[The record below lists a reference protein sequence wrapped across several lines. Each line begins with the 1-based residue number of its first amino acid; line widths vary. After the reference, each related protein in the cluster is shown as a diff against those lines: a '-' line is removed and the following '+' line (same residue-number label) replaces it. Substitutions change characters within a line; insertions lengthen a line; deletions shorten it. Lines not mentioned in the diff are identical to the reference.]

1 MDLNL
6 RRRVALVTGATANI
20 GAATAVAFG
29 REGARVALTYC
40 HNVSAAQAVG
50 KAVEAAGGEAY
61 VLPFDLTAS
70 DDAARVVSD
79 VTERWGQLDAL
90 VNNAVRWPGGFPG
103 PMDEMFDEIGE
114 WELDVAANL
123 FGHMRVIHAALPAL
137 RRSAAGRIATIST
150 SMLERGIA
158 GGVLYTAAK
167 GGLHGF
173 NRSLAWELKDDVLTN
188 IVMPGWTVD
197 GSTLPDPIPED
208 LQVVIDDHCR
218 HTPTGRLVAATDVA
232 DTITFLCS
240 PLNGS
245 ITGEVIKVTGGY
257 I

>member
-1 MDLNL
+1 MELDL
-6 RRRVALVTGATANI
+6 RDRVVLVTGATANI
-20 GAATAVAFG
+20 GAATAIAFG
-29 REGARVALTYC
+29 RERATVALTYC
-40 HNVSAAQAVG
+40 HNEQAALDVAERVRD
-50 KAVEAAGGEAY
+50 AGGQSC
-61 VLPFDLTAS
+61 VLEFDLTVPG
-70 DDAARVVSD
+70 DADRLVGD
-79 VTERWGQLDAL
+79 VLERFGRLDAL

-103 PMDEMFDEIGE
+103 PMDEMFDEISD

-137 RRSAAGRIATIST
+137 RRSSAGRIATIST

-158 GGVLYTAAK
+158 GGALYTAAK

-197 GSTLPDPIPED
+197 GSTLPDPMPED

-218 HTPTGRLVAATDVA
+218 HTPTGQLVAADHVA
-232 DTITFLCS
+232 DTIAFLCS

-245 ITGEVIKVTGGY
+245 ITGEVVKVTGGY

>member
-1 MDLNL
+1 MELGL
-6 RRRVALVTGATANI
+6 RGRVILITGATANI

-29 REGARVALTYC
+29 REGASVALTYR
-40 HNVSAAQAVG
+40 HNEQAAHEVAS
-50 KAVEAAGGEAY
+50 KVEAAGGEAT
-61 VLPFDLTAS
+61 VLPFDLT
-70 DDAARVVSD
+70 DPGDAERLVADVVD
-79 VTERWGQLDAL
+79 RWDRLDAL

-103 PMDEMFDEIGE
+103 PMDEMFDEIPD
-114 WELDVAANL
+114 WETDVAANL
-123 FGHMRVIHAALPAL
+123 FGHMRVIHAALPVL
-137 RRSAAGRIATIST
+137 RRSSAGRIATIST

-173 NRSLAWELKDDVLTN
+173 NRSLAWELKDEVLTN

-197 GSTLPDPIPED
+197 GATLPDPLPED
-208 LQVVIDDHCR
+208 LRMVIENHCR
-218 HTPTGRLVAATDVA
+218 QTPTGQLVAADHVA
-232 DTITFLCS
+232 DTIAFLCS

-245 ITGEVIKVTGGY
+245 ITGEVVKVTGGY

>member
-6 RRRVALVTGATANI
+6 RGRAVLVTGATANI

-29 REGARVALTYC
+29 REGARVALTYR
-40 HNVSAAQAVG
+40 HNKEAALNVAE
-50 KAVEAAGGEAY
+50 AVEEAGGESH
-61 VLPFDLTAS
+61 VLPFDLTIAG
-70 DDAARVVSD
+70 DGERLVADVVD
-79 VTERWGQLDAL
+79 QWGGLDAL

-103 PMDEMFDEIGE
+103 PMDEMFDEISK

-123 FGHMRVIHAALPAL
+123 FGHMRVIHAAIPAL
-137 RRSAAGRIATIST
+137 RRSQAGRIVTIST

-158 GGVLYTAAK
+158 GGALYTAAK

-173 NRSLAWELKDDVLTN
+173 NRSLAWETKDQVLTN

-197 GSTLPDPIPED
+197 GATLPDPMPEE
-208 LQVVIDDHCR
+208 LRVVIEDHCR
-218 HTPTGRLVAATDVA
+218 HTPTGQLVAARHVA
-232 DTITFLCS
+232 DAIVFLCS